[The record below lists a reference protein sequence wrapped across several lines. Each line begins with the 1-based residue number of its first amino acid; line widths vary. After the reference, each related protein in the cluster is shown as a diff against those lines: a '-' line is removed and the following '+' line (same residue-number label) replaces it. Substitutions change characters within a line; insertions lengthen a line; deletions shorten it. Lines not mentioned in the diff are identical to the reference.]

1 MREYSLNNEL
11 SLESALPPA
20 QLTRLAEAG
29 GLRRLATGETIYHQ
43 GDPAGHIY
51 LLRRGRIKTFMV
63 NSSGLEAL
71 LRIHLPDS
79 LLGLTAMTSE
89 RRRDATAV
97 ALEPSEVS
105 VIKRADLIDLLK
117 ADAELGISL
126 IQLVLD
132 RMSDFHLRVGEL
144 SSNRV
149 EQRLARAL
157 LSLSRADTSA
167 CESVEDSKIL
177 LTHEELAQLINSRR
191 QTVTTV
197 LSRFAQAGLIS
208 HEGRHLIVTDRRGL
222 ACLLPD

>member
-20 QLTRLAEAG
+20 QLARLAEAG

-43 GDPAGHIY
+43 GDLAGHIY

-97 ALEPSEVS
+97 ALEPCEVS

-117 ADAELGISL
+117 ANAELGISL

-157 LSLSRADTSA
+157 LSLSRADISA
-167 CESVEDSKIL
+167 CEPVEDSKIL

-197 LSRFAQAGLIS
+197 LSRFVQAGLIS
-208 HEGRHLIVTDRRGL
+208 HEGRHLIVTDRQGL